1 MTQPDPPAAAAAR
14 PTIEQILLARGWRGM
29 DRLARHLPPDYCARA
44 ARAAWAARAR
54 VLLTTGFWV
63 AGHPETDGPPG
74 AFFLARGLAR
84 AGAQVAFVAE
94 DETLGMLDVLAR
106 ALWPA
111 GVAAP
116 EFAPFPL
123 LDAAASDAY
132 AADLVARRQPSLVL
146 AVERCGRTADG
157 RYLNM
162 RGADITAHT
171 AQVDAL
177 LAAPGAVTIGIG
189 DGGNEIG
196 MGALAPVIAA
206 ELDMP
211 APCVTPVGHLVVA
224 TVSNWGAY
232 GLLAYL
238 SGQAGADLLP
248 TAEESAAALQL
259 LAGMGAIHGMTGRAE
274 AMVDGFSP
282 ADDAAV
288 LAELRAAM
296 R

>member
-1 MTQPDPPAAAAAR
+1 VTRSDPPAGPAAR
-14 PTIEQILLARGWRGM
+14 PPIERILLARGWRGM

-54 VLLTTGFWV
+54 VLITTGFWV

-74 AFFLARGLAR
+74 AFFLARGLVR
-84 AGAQVAFVAE
+84 AGARVAFVAE
-94 DETLGMLDVLAR
+94 DETLGMLDGLVG
-106 ALWPA
+106 ALWPVA
-111 GVAAP
+111 VAAP

-132 AADLVARRQPSLVL
+132 AADLVARRQPSLVV

-177 LAAPGAVTIGIG
+177 LAAPGAATIGVG

-196 MGALAPVIAA
+196 MGVLAPVIAA
-206 ELDMP
+206 ELDQP
-211 APCVTPVGHLVVA
+211 APCVTPVDHLVIA

-238 SGQAGADLLP
+238 SGLAGADLLP
-248 TAEESAAALQL
+248 TEAESAAALQL

-274 AMVDGFSP
+274 AMVDGFAP
-282 ADDAAV
+282 ADEAAV
-288 LAELRAAM
+288 LAELRATM

>member
-1 MTQPDPPAAAAAR
+1 VTQSDPPAAC
-14 PTIEQILLARGWRGM
+14 PPIERILLARGWRGM

-44 ARAAWAARAR
+44 ARAAWAARDR

-94 DETLGMLDVLAR
+94 DETLGMLDALAR
-106 ALWPA
+106 AMWPA

-132 AADLVARRQPSLVL
+132 AADLVARCQPSLVA
-146 AVERCGRTADG
+146 AVERCGRTAGG

-177 LAAPGAVTIGIG
+177 LAAPGAVTAGIG

-196 MGALAPVIAA
+196 MGVLAPVIAA
-206 ELDMP
+206 ELGMP
-211 APCVTPVGHLVVA
+211 APCITAVGHLVVA

-238 SGQAGADLLP
+238 SGLAGADLLP
-248 TAEESAAALQL
+248 SVEESRAALDL
-259 LAGMGAIHGMTGRAE
+259 LAGLGAIHGMTGRAE

-282 ADDAAV
+282 ADEAAV